1 MLARGKPPYTKYKNT
16 MLNKSRL
23 ENLSDGLFAIVLTLI
38 VFDITIPTVV
48 GVHTDRALLAE
59 LKLLAPLLVEFVL
72 SFMVLT
78 MFWVSHNYFYTYFAT
93 TINRQL
99 MLLNLLYLAF
109 ISLIPF
115 SARVL
120 GTYFGAPL
128 AADIYGLNILLISL
142 TNIGILAYAIHSHE
156 IETNVSSRLLKQAK
170 FRSYVTLSSAFFG
183 MLVAW
188 FSPSLA
194 LLFYVLPL
202 LFNILPGTLNALEW
216 MFGFSFE

>member
-1 MLARGKPPYTKYKNT
+1 

-23 ENLSDGLFAIVLTLI
+23 ESLSDGLFAIVLTLI

-48 GVHTDRALLAE
+48 GVHSNGALIAE
-59 LKLLAPLLVEFVL
+59 LQQLFPLLVEFVL
-72 SFMVLT
+72 SFLVLT
-78 MFWVSHNYFYTYFAT
+78 MFWISHNYFYTYFAT
-93 TINRQL
+93 TINREL

-128 AADIYGLNILLISL
+128 AADLYGLNVFLISV
-142 TNIGILAYAIHSHE
+142 TNLFCLVYAIRSHE

-170 FRSYVTLSSAFFG
+170 IRSYLTLSSALIG
-183 MLVAW
+183 IVVAW
-188 FSPSLA
+188 ISFPLA
-194 LLFYVLPL
+194 LVFFVLPL
-202 LFNILPGTLNALEW
+202 MFNIVPGTLTAMHMLT
-216 MFGFSFE
+216 

>member
-1 MLARGKPPYTKYKNT
+1 

-48 GVHTDRALLAE
+48 GVHSNTALIAE
-59 LKLLAPLLVEFVL
+59 LISLLPLLVEFVL
-72 SFMVLT
+72 SFLVLT
-78 MFWVSHNYFYTYFAT
+78 MFWISHNYFYTYFAT
-93 TINRQL
+93 TINREV

-128 AADIYGLNILLISL
+128 AADIYGLNVFLISF
-142 TNIGILAYAIHSHE
+142 TNLLCLIYAIRSHE

-170 FRSYVTLSSAFFG
+170 IRSYLTLSSALVGIF
-183 MLVAW
+183 VAW
-188 FSPSLA
+188 VSFSLA
-194 LLFYVLPL
+194 LLFFVLPL
-202 LFNILPGTLNALEW
+202 MFNIVPGTLTAMEKL
-216 MFGFSFE
+216 FGFQLD

>member
-1 MLARGKPPYTKYKNT
+1 

-38 VFDITIPTVV
+38 VFDITIPTAV
-48 GVHTDRALLAE
+48 GVHSNAALIAILQQ
-59 LKLLAPLLVEFVL
+59 LLPLLVEFVL
-72 SFMVLT
+72 SFLVLT

-115 SARVL
+115 SARIL

-128 AADIYGLNILLISL
+128 AADIYGLNLFLISL
-142 TNIGILAYAIHSHE
+142 TNIGILAYAISSHE

-170 FRSYVTLSSAFFG
+170 IRSYLTLSSALLG
-183 MLVAW
+183 MIVAW
-188 FSPSLA
+188 ISVSFA
-194 LLFYVLPL
+194 LVLFVLPL
-202 LFNILPGTLNALEW
+202 IFNILPGTLTAMERI
-216 MFGFSFE
+216 FGFELD